1 MNWSIL
7 KVCVDPC
14 RSSNTFGIVK
24 RQFRILTLCPK
35 YSLIMQAK
43 FQSAI
48 IALHNFITINT
59 QQQYLQHDGPERADH
74 DDGEGE
80 IYTAT
85 VSAVE

>member
-1 MNWSIL
+1 
-7 KVCVDPC
+7 
-14 RSSNTFGIVK
+14 
-24 RQFRILTLCPK
+24 
-35 YSLIMQAK
+35 MQAK